1 MRLTVFPGHPLRGEV
16 VLPGDKSLS
25 HRSALFAALADGESV
40 IQNFLV
46 AGVTESL
53 LGALAELKVAWELDG
68 TILKVAG
75 RGMRGLRPAS
85 APLQCG
91 NSATTMRLL
100 AGAVAAAGIPAVLDG
115 TSGLRRRPMNRIIE
129 PLRRMGVGIDSEAGG
144 KAPLKL
150 LGRPIGEK
158 LRTVDY
164 ELPVA
169 SAQVKTCLL
178 LAALA
183 AEGPVRLTEPAL
195 SRDHTERMLAGMGV
209 GIRSRFSEAGAEVM
223 LTPPEPM
230 LLQPLQTTL
239 PGDFSSAAF
248 LIVAALVT
256 PGSEIVLRGVG
267 LNPTRTGLL
276 DALLEMGAD
285 IRIDRECDQAGE
297 PSGDLTIRSSSL
309 KGICIAAPRV
319 VNMIDEFPAFTT
331 AAAYADGITTVKDA
345 AELRHK
351 ESDRI
356 SAVCSQLKVL
366 GVDINETPDG
376 YRVRGASILAGG
388 RVGANGDHRLGMA
401 LAVAGLGASTPV
413 MVEGA
418 EIISESLPGFS
429 SALISLGAQVVVD
442 E

>member
-1 MRLTVFPGHPLRGEV
+1 MRLTVFPGYALRGEV

-40 IQNFLV
+40 IQNFLI
-46 AGVTESL
+46 AGVTESM
-53 LGALAELKVAWELDG
+53 LGALAQLKVDWDLDG

-75 RGMRGLRPAS
+75 RGIRGLTPAS

-115 TSGLRRRPMNRIIE
+115 TSGLRRRPMSRIID
-129 PLRRMGVGIDSEAGG
+129 PLRRMGVRIDSGTGG

-150 LGRPIGEK
+150 HGRHRGEK
-158 LRTVDY
+158 LRAMDY
-164 ELPVA
+164 GLPVA

-209 GIRSRFSEAGAEVM
+209 QIGSNFSEAGAEVI
-223 LTPPEPM
+223 LTPPEPL

-276 DALLEMGAD
+276 TALLEMGAD

-297 PSGDLTIRSSSL
+297 RRGDLTIRSSSL
-309 KGICIAAPRV
+309 KGISIAAPQV
-319 VNMIDEFPAFTT
+319 VNMIDEFPAFTA

-356 SAVCSQLKVL
+356 SAVCAQLRVL
-366 GVDINETPDG
+366 GVDIKETPDG
-376 YRVRGASILAGG
+376 YRVRGASSLTGG
-388 RVGANGDHRLGMA
+388 LVVANGDHRLGMA
-401 LAVAGLGASTPV
+401 LAVAGLGASAPV
-413 MVEGA
+413 TVEGA

-429 SALISLGAQVVVD
+429 SALNNLGAQVVVD

>member
-1 MRLTVFPGHPLRGEV
+1 MRLTVFPGYPLRGEV

-25 HRSALFAALADGESV
+25 HRSALFAALAEGESV
-40 IQNFLV
+40 IENFLV

-53 LGALAELKVAWELDG
+53 LGALAQLKVAWELDG
-68 TILKVAG
+68 TILRVTG
-75 RGMRGLRPAS
+75 RGVRGLTPAS

-115 TSGLRRRPMNRIIE
+115 TSGLRRRPMSRIIE
-129 PLRRMGVGIDSEAGG
+129 PLRRMGVGIDSDAGG

-150 LGRPIGEK
+150 LARPSGEK
-158 LRTVDY
+158 LRAMDY
-164 ELPVA
+164 EMPVA

-195 SRDHTERMLAGMGV
+195 SRDHTERMLASMGV
-209 GIRSRFSEAGAEVM
+209 QIGSRFSEAGAEVR
-223 LTPPEPM
+223 LIPPEPL
-230 LLQPLQTTL
+230 LLQPLRTTL

-248 LIVAALVT
+248 LIVAALIT

-309 KGICIAAPRV
+309 KSICIAAPRV
-319 VNMIDEFPAFTT
+319 VNMIDEFPAFST
-331 AAAYADGITTVKDA
+331 AAAYADGITTVQDA

-356 SAVCSQLKVL
+356 SAVCSQLRVL
-366 GVDINETPDG
+366 GADIQETQDG
-376 YRVRGASILAGG
+376 YRVRGASSLAGG
-388 RVGANGDHRLGMA
+388 RVGAYGDHRLGMA
-401 LAVAGLGASTPV
+401 LAVAGLGASAPV
-413 MVEGA
+413 TVEGS

-429 SALISLGAQVVVD
+429 SALSSLGAHVVVD

>member
-40 IQNFLV
+40 IKNFLV

-75 RGMRGLRPAS
+75 RGMRGLTPAS

-100 AGAVAAAGIPAVLDG
+100 AGAVAAAGISAVLDG

-150 LGRPIGEK
+150 LGRPSGEK
-158 LRTVDY
+158 LRNLDY

-209 GIRSRFSEAGAEVM
+209 EIRSRFSEAGAEVM
-223 LTPPEPM
+223 LIPPESM

-319 VNMIDEFPAFTT
+319 VNMIDEFPAFTA

-376 YRVRGASILAGG
+376 YRVRGASFLAGG

>member
-1 MRLTVFPGHPLRGEV
+1 MRLTVFPGYPLRGEV

-53 LGALAELKVAWELDG
+53 LGALAELKVDWELDG

-75 RGMRGLRPAS
+75 RGVSGLTPAS

-100 AGAVAAAGIPAVLDG
+100 AGAVAAAGIPVVLDG
-115 TSGLRRRPMNRIIE
+115 SSGLRRRPMNRIIE
-129 PLRRMGVGIDSEAGG
+129 PLRRMGVRIDSDAGG
-144 KAPLKL
+144 KAPLRL

-158 LRTVDY
+158 LRAIDY
-164 ELPVA
+164 GLPVA

-209 GIRSRFSEAGAEVM
+209 QIGSHFSEAGAEVR
-223 LTPPEPM
+223 LTPPEPL
-230 LLQPLQTTL
+230 LLQPLRTTL
-239 PGDFSSAAF
+239 PGDFSSGAF

-285 IRIDRECDQAGE
+285 IRIDRECYQAGE
-297 PSGDLTIRSSSL
+297 RSGDLTIRSSSL

-331 AAAYADGITTVKDA
+331 AAAYADGITIVKDA

-356 SAVCSQLKVL
+356 SAVCSQLRML
-366 GVDINETPDG
+366 GVDIQETLDG
-376 YRVRGASILAGG
+376 YRVRGASSLTGG
-388 RVGANGDHRLGMA
+388 LVVANGDHRLGMA
-401 LAVAGLGASTPV
+401 LAVAGLGASAPV
-413 MVEGA
+413 TVEGA

-429 SALISLGAQVVVD
+429 SALSSLGAQVVVD